1 MGKVKT
7 PYDVV
12 RTALRGIPEVE
23 EATSWGCPAWKTRGK
38 MFACAPANK
47 SAEPDSLVV
56 RIAFDRR
63 AELLAEAPETYYIT
77 DHYAGYTGVLVR
89 LAKVDQ
95 TVLRDLLLGAMR
107 FVATTTKKR

>member
-1 MGKVKT
+1 MGKAQL
-7 PYDVV
+7 PYDSV
-12 RTALRGIPEVE
+12 RDALSGIPDVE
-23 EATSWGCPAWKTRGK
+23 EATSWGAPAWKTGGK
-38 MFACAPANK
+38 MFACAPTNR
-47 SAEPDSLVV
+47 SAEPGSLVV

-95 TVLRDLLLGAMR
+95 TALRDLLIGAMK
-107 FVATTTKKR
+107 FVAAKKKR

>member
-1 MGKVKT
+1 MGKAKS

-12 RTALRGIPEVE
+12 RAALAGVPGVE
-23 EATSWGCPAWKTRGK
+23 EGTAWGCPAWKTHGK
-38 MFACAPANK
+38 GFACGASNK

-56 RIAFDRR
+56 RIAMDRR

-89 LAKVDQ
+89 LRTVDQ
-95 TVLRDLLLGAMR
+95 EALRDLLLGAMR
-107 FVATTTKKR
+107 FVGRR

>member
-1 MGKVKT
+1 MGKAKA
-7 PYDVV
+7 PYDAV
-12 RTALRGIPEVE
+12 RAALAGIPDVE
-23 EATSWGCPAWKTRGK
+23 ESTSWGCPAWKTGGK
-38 MFACAPANK
+38 MFACAPSNK

-95 TVLRDLLLGAMR
+95 AALHDLLLGAMR
-107 FVATTTKKR
+107 FVAAKKR